1 DFASEVVV
9 TDRETGEQFE
19 RTIRVNEPLSYMGVT
34 VYQASFDDGGSRVTL
49 TGYPLDGRPGEPF
62 SVSGVI
68 GDTLQLS
75 EVAGSGTA
83 GALRFSALR
92 PINVEELDQA
102 GAERPT
108 AFGEHVAAVTGS
120 AVRENTS

>member
-1 DFASEVVV
+1 
-9 TDRETGEQFE
+9 
-19 RTIRVNEPLSYMGVT
+19 
-34 VYQASFDDGGSRVTL
+34 
-49 TGYPLDGRPGEPF
+49 
-62 SVSGVI
+62 VI

-92 PINVEELDQA
+92 PINVEDLDQA

-120 AVRENTS
+120 AVRENTSLQNVGPSVEYSLVDASGQATEFHNYMLPVMLDGARVFLLGTRPSAAEPYRYLRVPADADNSMKE